1 MTATAATSSTA
12 ARIPSTAAHVP
23 SAVVGDAPAPDNKRK
38 SPEEDQPAPGRR
50 SGRATQP
57 SSKLVGSVS
66 WDAVHYSGE
75 SIHYSS
81 GGTSAGSS
89 SRAAKG
95 PRVARPVETTTD
107 AHAGGQPAGPRQSAI
122 DSGDRCKSAHNY
134 SRRTAELPVELQGS
148 EEAEDVWR
156 AAQQASSDL
165 RLQEVRGWR
174 IEYKLRGTGTAAA
187 SALATIGASTS
198 GTPHEAVKKQGDL
211 YLYPPAE
218 PSGQQTR
225 VVRSMSALHD
235 VLLVRVE
242 AQQQGGGAWQ
252 PPPRGHWVELHEP
265 DAPPPSQLDLM
276 RAFGSAADGAAAPTC
291 TIDDDGQMW
300 RRATVLRVELGLGGR
315 FQVSMLRDDGQ
326 EEERKEWLWKDS
338 EGTRWRRVAG
348 QAERP
353 SAVRAR
359 GAFGRL
365 GDQHPKAALQR
376 VEAADAAEGARHVL
390 LREVAMA
397 DGTVV
402 LEAVPG
408 GTAGDGPFGAEAL
421 LRLPGEFGW
430 GDELFRNQSVSRP
443 RAVGGGGGGGGGGG
457 VRARRCGLCT
467 GCQVKGHCGECRAC
481 KNMPRFGGPGTAKQC
496 CVRRKCANPVLPAG
510 GGGGG
515 GGSRGGR
522 SVGAVPAHGGGEDE
536 WDEMQVIYDD
546 DEVDDD
552 AEDVFVVD
560 CVAVAGSGSY

>member
-1 MTATAATSSTA
+1 MEHVHAATAELRA
-12 ARIPSTAAHVP
+12 ASQVQPA
-23 SAVVGDAPAPDNKRK
+23 VGDAPAPDNKRM
-38 SPEEDQPAPGRR
+38 SPGEDQPAPGRR

-57 SSKLVGSVS
+57 SSKLIGSVS

-81 GGTSAGSS
+81 VASS
-89 SRAAKG
+89 SSSSKLAKS
-95 PRVARPVETTTD
+95 PRVARTAEVATD
-107 AHAGGQPAGPRQSAI
+107 PHAGGQPAGPRQSAI

-134 SRRTAELPVELQGS
+134 NRKTAELPAELQGS

-156 AAQQASSDL
+156 AAQQASQDL

-174 IEYKLRGTGTAAA
+174 IEYKLRGMGTAAA
-187 SALATIGASTS
+187 NNGAATS
-198 GTPHEAVKKQGDL
+198 GAATSSTPHEAVKKQGDL

-235 VLLVRVE
+235 VLLVRYE
-242 AQQQGGGAWQ
+242 AQQQGGGVWQ
-252 PPPRGHWVELHEP
+252 PPPRGHWVELHEA

-348 QAERP
+348 QAERLP
-353 SAVRAR
+353 AARAR
-359 GAFGRL
+359 PAFGRL
-365 GDQHPKAALQR
+365 GDQYAKGALQR
-376 VEAADAAEGARHVL
+376 VEAAEEAVGARHVL
-390 LREVAMA
+390 LREIVTTN
-397 DGTVV
+397 GTVV

-408 GTAGDGPFGAEAL
+408 GTAGDGPFGADVL
-421 LRLPGEFGW
+421 LRLPGQFGW

-443 RAVGGGGGGGGGGG
+443 RVGGGGGGGGSGGG
-457 VRARRCGLCT
+457 VRARRCGLCA
-467 GCQVKGHCGECRAC
+467 GCQVKDHCGECRAC

-510 GGGGG
+510 SSGGSGGGGG
-515 GGSRGGR
+515 GR
-522 SVGAVPAHGGGEDE
+522 SVGTVPAHGGGEDE
-536 WDEMQVIYDD
+536 WDEAGEMQVIYDD
-546 DEVDDD
+546 DEPDND
-552 AEDVFVVD
+552 AEEAFVVD